1 MTPMST
7 PLEDYALLADLH
19 TGPLVSREGSIDW
32 LCFPRFDSPAVFCAL
47 LGDEDNGCWKLSAVD
62 GEVVSRR
69 YVPETFILETE
80 WQTPTGRVLVTD
92 FLPPSDD
99 HADLVRRVKCLEGTV
114 EVEHDLRIRFDYGRI
129 TPWVRRVDL
138 DSHSNGDDCA
148 HMQDSPSEPHP
159 VGTTH
164 APHAADGTR
173 GATSSAHDPETGTR
187 EAGAA
192 AGDMPAEGAAGE
204 SRATHWYRH
213 FRERVRSAA
222 HEARSGE
229 TDGKGLLAVAGPD
242 ALLLTGPSLE
252 PYQLGRDG
260 EDVAVDHDA
269 VHGPGADIRVLEGL
283 RRGHR
288 GTFPMQ
294 AGEQLD
300 WVLTWSESYRE
311 LLVPADPERAQR
323 ATHAFWTD
331 WASAVDCDGEYHE
344 IIKRSLLVLRALTHS
359 ETGGIVAA
367 PTAGLPEDFGG
378 ERNWDYRYTWL
389 RDAALTIGALV
400 KRGHEY
406 GALLWRDWLLRA
418 VAGNPDQ
425 LKILYGVDGRRNITE
440 SELGHLSGYEG
451 SRPVRIGNG
460 AEDQYQADVAGEVM
474 MALATLRDAGQEEND
489 YSWGLQCN
497 LMSFCELH
505 MDTPDNGIWEMRGE
519 PQFFTH
525 GRVMMWTAFNEG
537 LRAVRQ
543 HGLAGDVERWT
554 RLRDRLHTEIWEK
567 GYNQEL
573 GIFTQTYGGT
583 EVDASLLQLPQTG
596 FIAPDHPAMLRTV
609 ERIERDLQVEH
620 GQLRRYR
627 TAAGGRSAD
636 GLSGEE
642 APFVICTFWL
652 VEQYARSGR
661 VQDAAQLMRTTVG
674 FASDLGL
681 LSEEYD
687 VARGRLAG
695 NFPQAF
701 SHLGLIRAADALEEA
716 RRSVR

>member
-1 MTPMST
+1 MSPMST

-47 LGDEDNGCWKLSAVD
+47 LGDEDNGRWKLSAVD

-69 YVPETFILETE
+69 YVPDTFILETE

-99 HADLVRRVKCLEGTV
+99 HADLVRRVKCLDGTV
-114 EVEHDLRIRFDYGRI
+114 EVEHDLRFRFDYGQL

-138 DSHSNGDDCA
+138 DHHSNGEDCA
-148 HMQDSPSEPHP
+148 HMGDSPSQPHP
-159 VGTTH
+159 VGTAH
-164 APHAADGTR
+164 APHTQGNGRPEGERAA
-173 GATSSAHDPETGTR
+173 SSSGEN
-187 EAGAA
+187 EAGQD
-192 AGDMPAEGAAGE
+192 GHGP
-204 SRATHWYRH
+204 HWYSG
-213 FRERVRSAA
+213 FRERVHRAA
-222 HEARSGE
+222 RAARSRDTSGQ
-229 TDGKGLLAVAGPD
+229 GLLAVAGPD
-242 ALLLTGPSLE
+242 ALLLTGPALE
-252 PYQLGRDG
+252 PYQLDRDG
-260 EDVAVDHDA
+260 QDVAVGHDA
-269 VHGPGADIRVLEGL
+269 AHGPGADIRVLEGL

-288 GTFPMQ
+288 GTFRLD

-311 LLVPADPERAQR
+311 LLVPADPERAQQ
-323 ATHAFWTD
+323 ATHTFWTD

-344 IIKRSLLVLRALTHS
+344 IVKRSLLVLRALTHS

-367 PTAGLPEDFGG
+367 PTAGLPEEFGG
-378 ERNWDYRYTWL
+378 SRNWDYRYTWL
-389 RDAALTIGALV
+389 RDAALTITALV
-400 KRGHEY
+400 QRGHQH

-425 LKILYGVDGRRNITE
+425 LRILYGVDGRRNITE
-440 SELGHLSGYEG
+440 SELGHLPGYES

-460 AEDQYQADVAGEVM
+460 AECQYQADVAGEVM
-474 MALATLRDAGQEEND
+474 MALATLRDAGHPEND

-525 GRVMMWTAFNEG
+525 GRVMMWAAFNEG
-537 LRAVRQ
+537 LRAVKE
-543 HGLAGDVERWT
+543 HGLTGDVERWT
-554 RLRDRLHTEIWEK
+554 RLRDELHREIWEK
-567 GYNQEL
+567 GYDEEL
-573 GIFTQTYGGT
+573 GIFTQTYANR

-609 ERIERDLQVEH
+609 ARIEQDLQDEH

-627 TAAGGRSAD
+627 TTGGGESMD
-636 GLSGEE
+636 GLSGHEY
-642 APFVICTFWL
+642 PFVICTFWL

-661 VQDAAQLMRTTVG
+661 LEDARELMRTTAG

-687 VARGRLAG
+687 VGQHRLAG

-701 SHLGLIRAADALEEA
+701 SHLGLIRAADALEQA
-716 RRSVR
+716 LRAAG